1 MLIKVGNTQII
12 LHYLSYQDCSIY
24 KLQTR
29 QQANYLSLS
38 LILKRLN
45 LVVVFFLKIIICVN
59 RGLIKSKVYEKAFSF
74 NEVFVFIIFIVSSHM
89 PKRLSSQILKQM
101 AK

>member
-1 MLIKVGNTQII
+1 MI
-12 LHYLSYQDCSIY
+12 LHYLSYQDYSIY
-24 KLQTR
+24 KLQAR

-38 LILKRLN
+38 FILKGLN
-45 LVVVFFLKIIICVN
+45 LIFLNSSCVN
-59 RGLIKSKVYEKAFSF
+59 RDLINSKVYEKAFF

-101 AK
+101 AN